1 MIDVKVNEKHQVER
15 IHCAGGPVE
24 LAAEVGLIIGS
35 MYAEVSALN
44 PVAAEY
50 LKKLLQGAT
59 LDESPAWDPPP
70 AGYRASGESAVIVM
84 PRLRRD
90 DPSV

>member
-1 MIDVKVNEKHQVER
+1 MIDVKVNKNHQVEH
-15 IHCAGGPVE
+15 IHCEGGPVE
-24 LAAEVGLIIGS
+24 LAAEVGLIVGD

-44 PVAAEY
+44 PVAGKI
-50 LKKLLQGAT
+50 LKKLLQVT
-59 LDESPAWDPPP
+59 MLDESPTWAPP
-70 AGYRASGESAVIVM
+70 AGHTASEESAVIVM